1 MKIYKIGSEILS
13 INSIREIINND
24 LKLSLSSKVK
34 NQIRDCRKY
43 LDKKIHES
51 NEPIYGI
58 NTGFGSLYDKKVD
71 DANLGELQ
79 KNLVLSHACG
89 VGDEVPFEI
98 VRLILLLKIQSLSY
112 GHSGV
117 QLVTVERLVDMYNN
131 RILPIIYQQ
140 GSLGA
145 SGDLAPLAHMSLSLL
160 GEGKVDVLENPN
172 KSIYKRKKV
181 SKVFSDL
188 DWNAI
193 KLQSKEGLAL
203 LNGTQF
209 MSSYGVW
216 SLIKAKKLSYL
227 ADLISSISIEA
238 FDCRN
243 EFYDKLIQNVRPH
256 KGQLKTANNIKDFLK
271 GSENRN
277 KRKEHVQDPYSFR

>member
-13 INSIREIINND
+13 IDSIREIIKND

-34 NQIRDCRKY
+34 KQIRECRKY

-51 NEPIYGI
+51 NDPIYGI

-71 DANLGELQ
+71 KANLGELQ

-89 VGDEVPFEI
+89 VGDEVPLEI

-112 GHSGV
+112 GRSGV

-145 SGDLAPLAHMSLSLL
+145 S
-160 GEGKVDVLENPN
+160 
-172 KSIYKRKKV
+172 
-181 SKVFSDL
+181 
-188 DWNAI
+188 
-193 KLQSKEGLAL
+193 
-203 LNGTQF
+203 
-209 MSSYGVW
+209 
-216 SLIKAKKLSYL
+216 
-227 ADLISSISIEA
+227 
-238 FDCRN
+238 
-243 EFYDKLIQNVRPH
+243 
-256 KGQLKTANNIKDFLK
+256 
-271 GSENRN
+271 
-277 KRKEHVQDPYSFR
+277 

>member
-13 INSIREIINND
+13 IDSIREIINND

-34 NQIRDCRKY
+34 NQIIDCRKY
-43 LDKKIHES
+43 LDQKIHES
-51 NEPIYGI
+51 NDPIYGI

-71 DANLGELQ
+71 KANLGELQ
-79 KNLVLSHACG
+79 KKLVLSHACG
-89 VGDEVPFEI
+89 VGDEVPLEI

-172 KSIYKRKKV
+172 NSIYKRKKHL
-181 SKVFSDL
+181 K
-188 DWNAI
+188 
-193 KLQSKEGLAL
+193 
-203 LNGTQF
+203 
-209 MSSYGVW
+209 
-216 SLIKAKKLSYL
+216 YL
-227 ADLISSISIEA
+227 VI
-238 FDCRN
+238 
-243 EFYDKLIQNVRPH
+243 
-256 KGQLKTANNIKDFLK
+256 
-271 GSENRN
+271 
-277 KRKEHVQDPYSFR
+277 